1 MVCSSEEFSTI
12 KDKYEVFYE
21 KSLAVFHRED
31 IKKNIWK
38 AVSEEPGL
46 EDGGFLLNQS
56 NV

>member
-38 AVSEEPGL
+38 ALSEEPGL